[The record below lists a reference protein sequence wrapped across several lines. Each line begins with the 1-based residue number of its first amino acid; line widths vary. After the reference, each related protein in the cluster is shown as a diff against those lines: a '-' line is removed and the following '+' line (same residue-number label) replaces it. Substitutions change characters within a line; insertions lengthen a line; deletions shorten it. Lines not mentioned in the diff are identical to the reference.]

1 MIEEHLLMGINSTK
15 SPQLAVLTK
24 ISVIITLLTIQ
35 FNVGWAQEQFVEEP
49 SKELTSFRFI
59 SLTGGVILLRAT
71 VDSYPDSLNFI
82 LDTGSGGISLDS
94 STVDRLGINVIPS
107 ERTIRGIAGIR
118 KVPFLYGAIL
128 HLPGLDVSDLNFHV
142 NDYEVLSYSYGVH
155 IDGIIGY
162 SFLSR
167 YIVNIN
173 YDNQR
178 ITINS
183 LGDYTYTKGG
193 HILNPLFT
201 TLPIQTLRFKDN
213 RKFVQRFYF
222 DTGAGL
228 NMLMSEEYV
237 SDSMVLKKK
246 RKKPVITQAEG
257 MGGKLD
263 MKLTTIKEVR
273 VGPYRFFQVPTL
285 IFNDENNITSYPYL
299 GGLIG
304 NDLLRRFN
312 VTLNYHKNEIHIIP
326 NTHFRDLFDYTY
338 SGLSLFF
345 IDGTIVVDEVVQGS
359 PADKAG
365 FNVGDIVLSVNNDFS
380 KNLQLYKNIIQMS
393 TDKIKFLVNRNGDY
407 KLITM
412 KTISIL

>member
-1 MIEEHLLMGINSTK
+1 MIEERLFKGINSNK
-15 SPQLAVLTK
+15 SPQLAASVK
-24 ISVIITLLTIQ
+24 ISFIITLLTIQ
-35 FNVGWAQEQFVEEP
+35 FNFGWAQEQFVEEP

-71 VDSYPDSLNFI
+71 VDNHPDSLNFI

-94 STVDRLGINVIPS
+94 STVDRLGISVVPS
-107 ERTIRGIAGIR
+107 ERTIRGIAGVR
-118 KVPFLYGAIL
+118 KVPFLFGATL
-128 HLPGLDVSDLNFHV
+128 HLPGLDVNELNFHV

-183 LGDYTYTKGG
+183 LGDYTYKKGG

-263 MKLTTIKEVR
+263 MKLTTIKEVK

-312 VTLNYHKNEIHIIP
+312 VTLNYQNNEIHIIP
-326 NTHFRDLFDYTY
+326 NTHFSDLFDYTY

-345 IDGTIVVDEVVQGS
+345 IDETIVVDEVVQGS

-380 KNLQLYKNIIQMS
+380 KNLQKYKNIIQMS
-393 TDKIKFLVNRNGDY
+393 TDKIKFLVSRNGDY
-407 KLITM
+407 KIITM